1 MPSLRVIL
9 ESGISESEWMQK
21 RYDQLN
27 FIEEKRLAAISHGQL
42 YQRRLIQ
49 SYGKKV
55 RAKNFQEGDLV
66 LKKIILRHQDPRGKW
81 TPIYE
86 GPYVVKKAFSGGA
99 LVLANMDG
107 DELEN
112 PINSDAVRKIMHR
125 MWLSRM
131 S

>member
-1 MPSLRVIL
+1 
-9 ESGISESEWMQK
+9 MQK

-27 FIEEKRLAAISHGQL
+27 FVEEKRLAAICHGQL

-81 TPIYE
+81 TPKYE

-99 LVLANMDG
+99 LVLTNMDG

-112 PINSDAVRKIMHR
+112 PINSDAVRKYYA
-125 MWLSRM
+125 
-131 S
+131 

>member
-1 MPSLRVIL
+1 
-9 ESGISESEWMQK
+9 MQK

-27 FIEEKRLAAISHGQL
+27 FVEEKRLAAICHGQL

-55 RAKNFQEGDLV
+55 RAKIFQEGDLV
-66 LKKIILRHQDPRGKW
+66 LKKIILRQ
-81 TPIYE
+81 

-99 LVLANMDG
+99 LVLTNMDG

-112 PINSDAVRKIMHR
+112 PINSDAVRKYYA
-125 MWLSRM
+125 
-131 S
+131 